1 MNSPC
6 ISRVSTDFFIAAAL
20 LALFGAAALNNA
32 RPHGALQVTLAV
44 LMGGAGMYV
53 RSGTA
58 EARVIG
64 LAAAGVTVAVCCYVV
79 IFGND
84 YAVGTIIA
92 IFALARLWSAGKQV
106 TVVHQAAPALPT
118 QPMAAFDAPQ
128 GYGNGAVPAQPGPST
143 AKSYEPPALTPFY
156 PPAAPAPFHPPAAP
170 AQLFP
175 PALPAPLYPA
185 TEHVANPPAPQR
197 PPEDPA

>member
-1 MNSPC
+1 
-6 ISRVSTDFFIAAAL
+6 
-20 LALFGAAALNNA
+20 
-32 RPHGALQVTLAV
+32 
-44 LMGGAGMYV
+44 V

-64 LAAAGVTVAVCCYVV
+64 LAAAAVTVAVGCYVV

-106 TVVHQAAPALPT
+106 TVVQHAAPALPT

-128 GYGNGAVPAQPGPST
+128 GYGNGAVRAQPGASI

-156 PPAAPAPFHPPAAP
+156 PSSSPAPLYPTAAPV
-170 AQLFP
+170 
-175 PALPAPLYPA
+175 PAPLYPA
-185 TEHVANPPAPQR
+185 TEHAANPPAPRR

>member
-1 MNSPC
+1 MNNPG

-64 LAAAGVTVAVCCYVV
+64 LAAAAVTVAVGCYVV

-92 IFALARLWSAGKQV
+92 IFALARLWSAGKPV
-106 TVVHQAAPALPT
+106 MVMPQAVPALPT
-118 QPMAAFDAPQ
+118 QPMATFDAPHA
-128 GYGNGAVPAQPGPST
+128 YGNGAVPAQSAASP
-143 AKSYEPPALTPFY
+143 ARSYEPPALTPFY
-156 PPAAPAPFHPPAAP
+156 PSATPAPIYPSAT
-170 AQLFP
+170 
-175 PALPAPLYPA
+175 PAPLYPA
-185 TEHVANPPAPQR
+185 TEHVANPPASQR
-197 PPEDPA
+197 LPEDPA

>member
-1 MNSPC
+1 MNNPC

-64 LAAAGVTVAVCCYVV
+64 LAAAAVTVTVGCYVV

-106 TVVHQAAPALPT
+106 TVVQHAGPTLPT

-128 GYGNGAVPAQPGPST
+128 GYGHGAVPAQPGAST

-156 PPAAPAPFHPPAAP
+156 PP
-170 AQLFP
+170 LS
-175 PALPAPLYPA
+175 PAPLYPPA
-185 TEHVANPPAPQR
+185 AALYSASEHAANPPAPRR

>member
-1 MNSPC
+1 MNNPC

-58 EARVIG
+58 EARLIG
-64 LAAAGVTVAVCCYVV
+64 LAAAGVTVAVGCYVV

-106 TVVHQAAPALPT
+106 TVVQQAAPALPT

-128 GYGNGAVPAQPGPST
+128 GYGNGAVPAQPGASP

-156 PPAAPAPFHPPAAP
+156 P
-170 AQLFP
+170 
-175 PALPAPLYPA
+175 A
-185 TEHVANPPAPQR
+185 TEHVANPPAPHR
-197 PPEDPA
+197 PTEDPA

>member
-1 MNSPC
+1 MNNPC

-64 LAAAGVTVAVCCYVV
+64 LAAAAVTVVIGCYVV

-84 YAVGTIIA
+84 YVVGTIIA
-92 IFALARLWSAGKQV
+92 IFALARLWSAGKPVMVMQ
-106 TVVHQAAPALPT
+106 QAAPAPPT
-118 QPMAAFDAPQ
+118 QPMATFDAPRP
-128 GYGNGAVPAQPGPST
+128 YGSVALPAQPAASP
-143 AKSYEPPALTPFY
+143 AESYQPPALIPFY
-156 PPAAPAPFHPPAAP
+156 PATEPFYPATE
-170 AQLFP
+170 
-175 PALPAPLYPA
+175 PAPLYPP
-185 TEHVANPPAPQR
+185 TEHVPHPPAPQHR
-197 PPEDPA
+197 PDDPA